1 MESSVLRKAPTI
13 ASQGCLWPNFTILSA
28 LLEGLGGGGGR
39 RAGGV
44 FLEELPNF
52 YRLKI

>member
-13 ASQGCLWPNFTILSA
+13 ASQGRLWPNFTILSA
-28 LLEGLGGGGGR
+28 LLEGLGGGR